1 MKRAKIAIALF
12 LGYLLT
18 LACSSSPQPTIM
30 DLLIHFEKQGID
42 VDTNPA
48 TPQEKEAFKKTLERL
63 KALEK
68 RFPQLARKG
77 KGSKRPYE
85 EIKVVALDG
94 LRVIIYRY
102 KNENK
107 ARQAYEESVAKERE
121 KEEEAD
127 RRSPFHPLRYTYLQH
142 GPFLLKIPH
151 WKPRVTNGKLNLF
164 PPSITETEVD
174 PATLRK
180 IKEALENF
188 QG

>member
-18 LACSSSPQPTIM
+18 LACSSKPQPTIM
-30 DLLIHFEKQGID
+30 DLLIHFEKKGID

-63 KALEK
+63 KTLEK
-68 RFPQLARKG
+68 KFPHLTARKT
-77 KGSKRPYE
+77 KRAYE
-85 EIKVVALDG
+85 EMKVVALDG
-94 LRVIIYRY
+94 LRAIIYRY
-102 KNENK
+102 KSESK
-107 ARQAYEESVAKERE
+107 ARQAYEKLVTKE
-121 KEEEAD
+121 KEKEKETD
-127 RRSPFHPLRYTYLQH
+127 GHFPFPPLKYTYLQH

-151 WKPRVTNGKLNLF
+151 WKPRVTNGRLRLF